1 MATKATSPPTFAPS
15 VPILDRQHPAPS
27 RPAPPPSADRRH
39 TAHPHPTPCAQKAV
53 GSRPAP
59 TQYLYSP
66 SPTRVVPFGYLA
78 VLGSLPLGAW
88 TIFAPSLAFALPQ
101 K

>member
-1 MATKATSPPTFAPS
+1 M
-15 VPILDRQHPAPS
+15 PILDR
-27 RPAPPPSADRRH
+27 PPPPAGRRR
-39 TAHPHPTPCAQKAV
+39 TAHPHPTPTPCDQKAV

-66 SPTRVVPFGYLA
+66 SPIRVVPFGYLA
-78 VLGSLPLGAW
+78 VLGSLPLGAR
-88 TIFAPSLAFALPQ
+88 TIFAPSLAFAIFQ

>member
-1 MATKATSPPTFAPS
+1 M
-15 VPILDRQHPAPS
+15 DRPQPAPR
-27 RPAPPPSADRRH
+27 RPDRRRRQPIDAEPH
-39 TAHPHPTPCAQKAV
+39 TPHPTPTPCAQKSV

-59 TQYLYSP
+59 AQYLYSP

>member
-1 MATKATSPPTFAPS
+1 MKAANPPTFARPRRS
-15 VPILDRQHPAPS
+15 WTARSPRRAAPPAAAS
-27 RPAPPPSADRRH
+27 RPTPHRAPP
-39 TAHPHPTPCAQKAV
+39 PHPTPCAQKAV

-66 SPTRVVPFGYLA
+66 SPARIAPFGHLA